1 MIVNPALSPLELR
14 NNTYRIQARSVSAQ
28 VKKIFFFFFV
38 FFFTLC
44 LVLRHVCR
52 KANQMEKTDFEILS
66 EKLRPKLLSVARNF
80 AYVSGI
86 EAEDV
91 VQEALVAL
99 WNITLQGQEVK
110 NVEAMA
116 TRITKN
122 ICISHYRRIHLDTQ
136 FLLHDNY
143 IGGAEATLLTDME
156 DLRTIKKSIY
166 ASLTN
171 TQREYLRMRNDE
183 GMTLEE
189 IAEVTGKPKTS
200 IKSTISAARKQMLEL
215 IKKQL

>member
-28 VKKIFFFFFV
+28 VKKSFSFFV